1 MSKFR
6 TTEMGGRE
14 NLHFFQ
20 GFSFSAIGS
29 RAVFRTV
36 IGGKVCGCGE

>member
-14 NLHFFQ
+14 NLHFFH
-20 GFSFSAIGS
+20 GFSIFCDSFEGCFSHCNMGE
-29 RAVFRTV
+29 
-36 IGGKVCGCGE
+36 VCGCDE